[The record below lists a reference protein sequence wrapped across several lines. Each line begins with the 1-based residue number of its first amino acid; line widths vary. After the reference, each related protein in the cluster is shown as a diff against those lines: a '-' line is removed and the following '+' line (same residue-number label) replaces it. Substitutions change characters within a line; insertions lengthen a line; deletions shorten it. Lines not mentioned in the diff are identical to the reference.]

1 MPDPSHAPS
10 AVPASVTVCVTS
22 CGRLDLLTH
31 TLESFRR
38 FNPGGA
44 YILSEDSAQ
53 PNVVEAIRAAFP
65 EIRVLAGGARLG
77 LMASIDRL
85 YSEVRTPYIFHLED
99 DWLFEGP
106 VDWDGAIALLA
117 RRDDIANVSLRV
129 FEEIKPKYRARSTPL
144 AEHNRSFQI
153 MKPNAHAEFFGW
165 SPNPGLIRTSL
176 YRQYA
181 PFTRMN
187 PDQMSALIK
196 REGRV
201 MAYLLPGVARH
212 IGQGRNAPDPTIPP
226 RPKSR
231 PAKMLRALKKRLY
244 YAGLRKQP
252 Y

>member
-1 MPDPSHAPS
+1 MPDPSSAPS
-10 AVPASVTVCVTS
+10 PIPETVTVCVTS
-22 CGRLDLLTH
+22 CGRVDLLARTIG
-31 TLESFRR
+31 SFAR
-38 FNPGGA
+38 FNPGGR
-44 YILSEDSAQ
+44 YLLSEDSAQ
-53 PNVVEAIRAAFP
+53 PETVESIRGAYP
-65 EIRVLAGGARLG
+65 DMRVMHGPARLG
-77 LMASIDRL
+77 LMRSIDRV

-106 VDWDGAIALLA
+106 VDWEGAIALLSQ
-117 RRDDIANVSLRV
+117 RDDIANVSLRA
-129 FEEIKPKYRARSTPL
+129 FDEIKPKYRVRSSPAVEGT
-144 AEHNRSFQI
+144 RRFQI

-181 PFTRMN
+181 PFARMN

-212 IGQGRNAPDPTIPP
+212 IGQGRNAPDPTVPA

-231 PAKMLRALKKRLY
+231 LGKMLRAFKKRLY

>member
-1 MPDPSHAPS
+1 M
-10 AVPASVTVCVTS
+10 
-22 CGRLDLLTH
+22 R
-31 TLESFRR
+31 
-38 FNPGGA
+38 
-44 YILSEDSAQ
+44 
-53 PNVVEAIRAAFP
+53 
-65 EIRVLAGGARLG
+65 
-77 LMASIDRL
+77 SIDRA

-106 VDWDGAIALLA
+106 VDWDGAIELLA
-117 RRDDIANVSLRV
+117 QRQDVANVSLRA
-129 FEEIKPKYRARSTPL
+129 FDEIKPKYRVRSFP
-144 AEHNRSFQI
+144 AQYGDRRFQI
-153 MKPNAHAEFFGW
+153 MKPKAHAEFFGW
-165 SPNPGLIRTSL
+165 SPNPGLICTSL

-181 PFTRMN
+181 PFARMN

-212 IGQGRNAPDPTIPP
+212 IGQGRNAPDPTVPP

-231 PAKMLRALKKRLY
+231 LGKMLRALKKRLY